1 MGCPQGFWCMQFR
14 DWLNVL
20 ILIITALA
28 IIIGPIAAVK
38 ITLNH
43 EERRERNRRKY
54 NTFHSLMKTRRVT
67 LSPEHVTALNVIQT
81 EFHDD
86 EKVIAAY
93 KKYIDNLGGTP
104 LSPGANDDAVQRFL
118 EQRDDVFN
126 EMMFEIGRHLGFAL

>member
-1 MGCPQGFWCMQFR
+1 MECPQGFWCMQFR

-67 LSPEHVTALNVIQT
+67 LAPEHVTALNLSLIHISEPTRLGMISYAV
-81 EFHDD
+81 FCL
-86 EKVIAAY
+86 
-93 KKYIDNLGGTP
+93 KKK
-104 LSPGANDDAVQRFL
+104 Q
-118 EQRDDVFN
+118 
-126 EMMFEIGRHLGFAL
+126 